1 MPLAFVCHLRHHL
14 RHHLRLHPRPHCL
27 QAKAITQCGTPL
39 YMCPEMCE
47 GLPYTSAAD
56 VWALG
61 CVLFELMSL
70 SPPWVEQMRKAGD
83 AGGGWT
89 GLMHRIATE
98 TLDVDALR
106 GRYSTQICTVL
117 SALLTKDATRRPAL
131 RHVLTWPVLRATEE
145 AATVLWPRAA
155 PKAAPGPHKR
165 FQHLRQGIA
174 GGGGARGM
182 GNEGLGT
189 VGAGPS
195 DSAAAAAAAAQLV
208 RSWRR
213 RSRACAAATVVVDPI
228 VFDPVVGPVVISA
241 GATVRSP
248 NARGCPIA
256 TADSA
261 NAASAADTANAAG
274 AAGAADAGVAGLS
287 ALAGAGLSA
296 LAAGPDAAQAAAAA
310 LTLGRAVQRS
320 LTRRRQRRAERRY
333 VAGGERKRPSVPGDL
348 PHAQPPPPSLASPSS
363 SPGGAMFGLPPTPR
377 RAFGREPCRLQPEER
392 REAATEFQGQLV
404 DTRRRTPEPYG
415 AAEVVEAAE
424 AAEGPE
430 AAARGE
436 GATRRDLTVC
446 PSMLEAAPQL
456 FEYAR
461 REFPVQMSVH
471 APPALATAA
480 AVEPQHD
487 AAQAAEPVKA
497 ESKRRPG
504 LGERVHGFSP
514 EAQKVGIVRVH
525 EPRRLRVT
533 TVLTKKPVGSV
544 PVVVLGPAYRALS
557 PCAVPLPYMC
567 VLGQPKTTGRAP
579 PMSKRPYNVAP
590 RRR

>member
-1 MPLAFVCHLRHHL
+1 
-14 RHHLRLHPRPHCL
+14 
-27 QAKAITQCGTPL
+27 
-39 YMCPEMCE
+39 
-47 GLPYTSAAD
+47 
-56 VWALG
+56 
-61 CVLFELMSL
+61 
-70 SPPWVEQMRKAGD
+70 
-83 AGGGWT
+83 
-89 GLMHRIATE
+89 
-98 TLDVDALR
+98 
-106 GRYSTQICTVL
+106 
-117 SALLTKDATRRPAL
+117 
-131 RHVLTWPVLRATEE
+131 
-145 AATVLWPRAA
+145 
-155 PKAAPGPHKR
+155 
-165 FQHLRQGIA
+165 
-174 GGGGARGM
+174 
-182 GNEGLGT
+182 
-189 VGAGPS
+189 
-195 DSAAAAAAAAQLV
+195 
-208 RSWRR
+208 
-213 RSRACAAATVVVDPI
+213 
-228 VFDPVVGPVVISA
+228 
-241 GATVRSP
+241 
-248 NARGCPIA
+248 
-256 TADSA
+256 
-261 NAASAADTANAAG
+261 
-274 AAGAADAGVAGLS
+274 
-287 ALAGAGLSA
+287 
-296 LAAGPDAAQAAAAA
+296 
-310 LTLGRAVQRS
+310 
-320 LTRRRQRRAERRY
+320 
-333 VAGGERKRPSVPGDL
+333 
-348 PHAQPPPPSLASPSS
+348 
-363 SPGGAMFGLPPTPR
+363 MFGLPPTPR

-533 TVLTKKPVGSV
+533 TVLTKKPVGSG

>member
-1 MPLAFVCHLRHHL
+1 
-14 RHHLRLHPRPHCL
+14 
-27 QAKAITQCGTPL
+27 
-39 YMCPEMCE
+39 
-47 GLPYTSAAD
+47 
-56 VWALG
+56 
-61 CVLFELMSL
+61 MSL
-70 SPPWVEQMRKAGD
+70 SAPWVEQMRKAGD

-89 GLMHRIATE
+89 GLMHRITTE

-131 RHVLTWPVLRATEE
+131 RHVLTWPVLRAAEE

-165 FQHLRQGIA
+165 FQHLRQGI
-174 GGGGARGM
+174 GGLGGARGM
-182 GNEGLGT
+182 GDEGLGT

-228 VFDPVVGPVVISA
+228 VLDPVVGPVAVGS
-241 GATVRSP
+241 GAATRSP
-248 NARGCPIA
+248 IARGSPIA

-261 NAASAADTANAAG
+261 DAASAADTADAAGGPDAAGGAGVAG
-274 AAGAADAGVAGLS
+274 AADVASAADAGVAGLS
-287 ALAGAGLSA
+287 V
-296 LAAGPDAAQAAAAA
+296 LAAAPDAAQAAAAT

-320 LTRRRQRRAERRY
+320 LTQRRQRRAERRY
-333 VAGGERKRPSVPGDL
+333 VEGGERNRPCARGD
-348 PHAQPPPPSLASPSS
+348 PRHAQPPPPSLASPSS

-404 DTRRRTPEPYG
+404 ETRRRIPKPYG
-415 AAEVVEAAE
+415 AVAAAEAAVAAEAAEAAVAAE
-424 AAEGPE
+424 AAEGPQ

-436 GATRRDLTVC
+436 GATRRDLC
-446 PSMLEAAPQL
+446 PSMFEAAPQL
-456 FEYAR
+456 FEYAW
-461 REFPVQMSVH
+461 REFPVHVSVH
-471 APPALATAA
+471 GPPTLATAA
-480 AVEPQHD
+480 AAEPQHD

-504 LGERVHGFSP
+504 LGEKMHGFSP
-514 EAQKVGIVRVH
+514 EAQKAGIVRVH
-525 EPRRLRVT
+525 EPRRLRVN
-533 TVLTKKPVGSV
+533 TVLTKKPAGSV
-544 PVVVLGPAYRALS
+544 PVVVVLGPACRALS

-567 VLGQPKTTGRAP
+567 VLGQPKNTGRAP